1 MDITTTPIS
10 RRALLA
16 AGATGLVA
24 AALPS
29 RAAAQTPAAQPASGQ
44 TPKRGGTLI
53 YHSGRRVTAHTA
65 RGSLSR
71 RSDER
76 GRP

>member
-1 MDITTTPIS
+1 MDTVPTPIS

-16 AGATGLVA
+16 AGGTGLVA
-24 AALPS
+24 AALPP
-29 RAAAQTPAAQPASGQ
+29 RAAAQTPALQ

-65 RGSLSR
+65 RGALAR
-71 RSDER
+71 RSGAR

>member
-1 MDITTTPIS
+1 MDTTPTPIS

-29 RAAAQTPAAQPASGQ
+29 RAAAQTPAPQ